1 MPRPLKRGK
10 CTIISIIDNITNK
23 PYTDNWRENYIGTI
37 GHAVIEESIHK
48 CPGDNMLYF
57 ENENRYIYTSPGKLI
72 LETESEVGKSYK
84 LVTKNSTYKFIMS
97 DIQEIQPSLFNKED
111 KTYESNA

>member
-10 CTIISIIDNITNK
+10 CTIISIIDNTTNK

-37 GHAVIEESIHK
+37 GHAVIEESIYK

-57 ENENRYIYTSPGKLI
+57 ENEDKYIRTSPGKLS
-72 LETESEVGKSYK
+72 LEIIGKFGEEVYT
-84 LVTKNSTYKFIMS
+84 LTTKNSTYRFVMS
-97 DIQEIQPSLFNKED
+97 DIQEIQPSLFNKR
-111 KTYESNA
+111 SQQ